1 MYLYY
6 IFYMTCYCDT
16 HFS

>member
-6 IFYMTCYCDT
+6 IFCRY
-16 HFS
+16 

>member
-6 IFYMTCYCDT
+6 IYDL
-16 HFS
+16 FSIVM